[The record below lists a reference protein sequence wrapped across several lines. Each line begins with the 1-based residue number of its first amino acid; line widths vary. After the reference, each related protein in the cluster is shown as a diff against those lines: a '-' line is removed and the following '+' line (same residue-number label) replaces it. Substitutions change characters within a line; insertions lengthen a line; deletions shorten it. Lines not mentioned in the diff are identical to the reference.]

1 MNWRAYQLLQSV
13 IILQLGNR
21 HIIVLIVS
29 LDTVNIKTKLASNI
43 LLSWSR
49 CWSGSIIDRQI
60 KCTQLG
66 DKIPQIDCWIQFSCS
81 IQWISHVF
89 FPCFNLF
96 LGPVHTYPDIFESA
110 TFSFRIR
117 LSSTRIR
124 RIRKQIRKFL
134 NPLSRVEIFES
145 DNISDTC
152 GRSNP
157 DMFWYDDVT
166 TLAQL
171 FTSQI

>member
-49 CWSGSIIDRQI
+49 CCSGSIIDIQN
-60 KCTQLG
+60 KCTQFG
-66 DKIPQIDCWIQFSCS
+66 NKIPQIDCWIQFSCS

-96 LGPVHTYPDIFESA
+96 LADGTQFVCLFVFFFRQAKLPSVDQISQSA
-110 TFSFRIR
+110 SHGFRGL
-117 LSSTRIR
+117 LSPST
-124 RIRKQIRKFL
+124 
-134 NPLSRVEIFES
+134 
-145 DNISDTC
+145 TC
-152 GRSNP
+152 LPFHER
-157 DMFWYDDVT
+157 
-166 TLAQL
+166 
-171 FTSQI
+171 